1 MLRGASTTRSRPV
14 NRNAFCNTFFE
25 SWSNRFILLSL
36 ADDDDTLADVDDNLD
51 VLEDCIKFDIVLHAI
66 CILVAKDSISR
77 NSGKSWTFIE
87 SHLVNVIFALD
98 DEADGDS
105 EGNDKSSIRS
115 EKDDEV

>member
-1 MLRGASTTRSRPV
+1 M
-14 NRNAFCNTFFE
+14 
-25 SWSNRFILLSL
+25 
-36 ADDDDTLADVDDNLD
+36 
-51 VLEDCIKFDIVLHAI
+51 
-66 CILVAKDSISR
+66 AKDSISR